1 MVMKH
6 IRKGDTVVVIAGN
19 EKGKTGSVA
28 NVNGETAIVSG
39 LNMKTHYVRRNQQN
53 GEEGGL
59 KKKEGPIHLSNLAF
73 YDEESKKPVKIGVQ
87 VLPDGKKIRYNK
99 RTKKEVGK

>member
-6 IRKGDTVVVIAGN
+6 IRKGDTVIAITGDD
-19 EKGKTGSVA
+19 KGKTGTVEEISG
-28 NVNGETAIVSG
+28 NKAIIAG
-39 LNMKTHYVRRNQQN
+39 LNMKTHYVKRDQQS

-59 KKKEGPIHLSNLAF
+59 KKKEGPINLSNLAF
-73 YDEESKKPVKIGVQ
+73 YDEKTKKPVKIGVQ

>member
-1 MVMKH
+1 MVTKH
-6 IRKGDTVVVIAGN
+6 IRKGDTVVIIAGD

-28 NVNGETAIVSG
+28 GVDGNVAIVSG
-39 LNMKTHYVRRNQQN
+39 LNMKTHYVKRDQQK

-73 YDEESKKPVKIGVQ
+73 YDAESKKPVKIGMQ

-99 RTKKEVGK
+99 RTKKEVGN